1 MYKIVFFC
9 GHICFIFLFTI
20 GTFWRWEI
28 IIIQS
33 LIAISWFINNNQCIL
48 TQIEDYLFNET
59 LIEYCF
65 KKRSYN
71 RFTVPKYHRYMLY
84 TSIILGSVFHK
95 LI

>member
-1 MYKIVFFC
+1 MAGTKETSEKLNKTLL
-9 GHICFIFLFTI
+9 FLIT
-20 GTFWRWEI
+20 
-28 IIIQS
+28 
-33 LIAISWFINNNQCIL
+33 LLNNNQCIL

-65 KKRSYN
+65 KKRSCN